1 LNVTTQMTGMG
12 DVELVDAGVEAFQPA
27 QDESTSALAS
37 RYGCGWTVME
47 MKFGMQTMNVTT

>member
-1 LNVTTQMTGMG
+1 MTGMG

-37 RYGCGWTVME
+37 RYGCGWTVMD